1 YAERTVVSYKELGIG
16 RLIHQLP
23 MNLCSEFL
31 QEVLGGNGLTQFE
44 EETMLAAY
52 KFFENNLN
60 ISETARQLYI
70 HRNTLMNRLEK
81 IQKITGLDV
90 RVFEDAITFKLAIMV
105 SNHMNYNAN
114 NSKSN
119 DFTTLKG

>member
-31 QEVLGGNGLTQFE
+31 QEVLGGNGLSQFD

-52 KFFENNLN
+52 YFFENNLN
-60 ISETARQLYI
+60 ISETARKLYI
-70 HRNTLMNRLEK
+70 HRNTLVNRLEK
-81 IQKITGLDV
+81 IQKLTGLDI
-90 RVFEDAITFKLAIMV
+90 RVFEEAMTFKIAIMV
-105 SNHMNYNAN
+105 SNHMNYHGNQGH
-114 NSKSN
+114 SN
-119 DFTTLKG
+119 TLLW